1 MKSLI
6 SPNEK
11 VTDYEGN
18 VGERIAQV
26 EPDGKIFVVA
36 PPLHWV
42 DCPDDCEQDVWWY
55 YNGYC
60 QPQPV
65 APPPVPTAEENKTTA
80 QEKYTA
86 TNWAA
91 EPDAADPAYPPYLM
105 NQSDFL
111 SYRAWLR
118 SFVINPQAGFIDWPV
133 EPTAQWS
140 E

>member
-1 MKSLI
+1 MKALI

-11 VTDYEGN
+11 VTDYEGS
-18 VGERIAQV
+18 VGERVAQV
-26 EPDGKIFVVA
+26 EPDNKIFDVA
-36 PPLHWV
+36 APLHWV
-42 DCPDDCEQDVWWY
+42 DCPDDCVADIWWY
-55 YNGYC
+55 YNDMC
-60 QPQPV
+60 QPMPV

-80 QEKYTA
+80 EQKYAA

-118 SFVINPQAGFIDWPV
+118 SFIINPQAGFIDWPV